1 MTIEIELAN
10 TQTQHPVDSA
20 RLIEAA
26 RGVLQGQGIQ
36 QGSLSIAVVEDSVIH
51 DLNRRFLQHDNPTD
65 VLSFLL
71 DASPGRVEGE
81 VVVSAD
87 TAAERCGS
95 YGWAVQDELVLY
107 VVHGVLHLVGFDDGT
122 TTQRQAMQERETF
135 YLGQLGLTPRYDEA
149 EEDGGKVEHGEET
162 GT

>member
-10 TQTQHPVDSA
+10 NQTQHPVDSA

-26 RGVLQGQGIQ
+26 RCVLRGQGVQ
-36 QGSLSIAVVEDSVIH
+36 QGSLSIAVVQDSVIH
-51 DLNRRFLQHDNPTD
+51 DLNRRFLQHDYPTD

-71 DASPGRVEGE
+71 DAAPERVEGE

-87 TAAERCGS
+87 TAADRCGS
-95 YGWAVQDELVLY
+95 YGWSLQDELVLY
-107 VVHGVLHLVGFDDGT
+107 VVHGVLHLVGYDDGT
-122 TTQRQAMQERETF
+122 AAQREAMRERETF

-149 EEDGGKVEHGEET
+149 EEDGVEVEHGEET